1 MLEHSG
7 RHTSVQTSLLTG
19 MGRQHHELAESEKD
33 TDTTRPSRVYRVAR
47 KEQRR
52 VTESRKKRPNREPVD
67 QCSVFETI
75 NSQSHFARSREL

>member
-1 MLEHSG
+1 
-7 RHTSVQTSLLTG
+7 

-47 KEQRR
+47 KEQRH
-52 VTESRKKRPNREPVD
+52 VTESRQKRPNREPVD